1 MPAKAGI
8 QRESR
13 YPVRITLDSLDPRF
27 RGGDT
32 CAMRG
37 RRAIR
42 SSRRVLPAVMLC
54 KHGEAMRIVFVFQPL
69 GGGRSFVLQIVAAR
83 YGLAAP
89 PLGEI
94 SVGALGAGMHRR
106 RIDGA
111 NEPLRQ
117 LALGRRTSGFHDDL
131 ARNVA

>member
-54 KHGEAMRIVFVFQPL
+54 KHGEAMRIVFVFQSF
-69 GGGRSFVLQIVAAR
+69 GRGRSFVLQIVAAR
-83 YGLAAP
+83 HGLASP
-89 PLGEI
+89 PLGKI
-94 SVGALGAGMHRR
+94 SVVALRAGMHRR
-106 RIDGA
+106 RVDGA
-111 NEPLRQ
+111 DETFRQ
-117 LALGRRTSGFHDDL
+117 LALS
-131 ARNVA
+131 